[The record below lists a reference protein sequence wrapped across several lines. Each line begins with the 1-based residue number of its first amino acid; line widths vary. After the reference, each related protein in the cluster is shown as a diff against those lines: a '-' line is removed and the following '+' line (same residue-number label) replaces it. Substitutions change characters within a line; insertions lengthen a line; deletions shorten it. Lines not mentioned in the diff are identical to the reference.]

1 MEENIIRLHI
11 TYEENLSLESFLQL
25 MEIVNESFD
34 SALTIASIGHPESL
48 DSSSDHKFYI
58 NRVKEGSIIFEI
70 IVPILIGVCTNVMS
84 ELIITSLKNKLSDA
98 KAKNAIDIS
107 GDDSEVSVHIPKNA
121 KIYKRTR
128 WTPEEDDILARK
140 AVDVYVNKKLNMD
153 VDVFLRDR
161 DFIKVISAHGA
172 PSVYQKIRNIRH
184 ILDVEK
190 PNGHT
195 LKISPLSNCSEQSI
209 KAVKRYLR

>member
-1 MEENIIRLHI
+1 MEENIILLHI
-11 TYEENLSLESFLQL
+11 AYEENLSLESFLRL

-34 SALTIASIGHPESL
+34 SALTIASIEHPESL
-48 DSSSDHKFYI
+48 EGSGDHKFYI
-58 NRVKEGSIIFEI
+58 KRVKEGSFIFEI
-70 IVPILIGVCTNVMS
+70 IVPILVGVCTNVIS
-84 ELIITSLKNKLSDA
+84 ELIITSLKNKLSDV

-107 GDDSEVSVHIPKNA
+107 GDDSEVSVHISKNA
-121 KIYKRTR
+121 KIHKRTR
-128 WTPEEDDILARK
+128 WTAEEDDILARK
-140 AVDVYVNKKLNMD
+140 AADVYVNRELNAD
-153 VDVFLRDR
+153 VDVFMRDR
-161 DFIKVISAHGA
+161 DFINVISAHGV

-195 LKISPLSNCSEQSI
+195 LNISPLSNCSEQSI